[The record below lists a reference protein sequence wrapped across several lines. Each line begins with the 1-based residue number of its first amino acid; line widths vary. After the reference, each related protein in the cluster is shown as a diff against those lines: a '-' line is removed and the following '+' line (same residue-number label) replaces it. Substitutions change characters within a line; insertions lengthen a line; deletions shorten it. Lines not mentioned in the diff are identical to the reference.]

1 MVVGVLR
8 LMSGFA
14 ETAAFLNLGLTCV
27 LANLDYYNP
36 LLIFWSIA
44 LCSISRPIQVYLF
57 SAILNTCFSI
67 PRPIDRKTQHML
79 SFAGLRGV
87 VAFACITLWPQA
99 NDDDDDRNGADD
111 RRKLFLATTSCVIL
125 FTVFVQGGLTVKAT
139 LVAQLHFV
147 VFACAHCPY
156 ASLRACV

>member
-1 MVVGVLR
+1 VLR
-8 LMSGFA
+8 LMSDFA

-44 LCSISRPIQVYLF
+44 LCSVSRPLQVYLF
-57 SAILNTCFSI
+57 SAVLNRCCSI

-87 VAFACITLWPQA
+87 VAFACVTLWPQP
-99 NDDDDDRNGADD
+99 DDSDDDRDGASADD

-125 FTVFVQGGLTVKAT
+125 FTVFVQGGLTVIE
-139 LVAQLHFV
+139 L
-147 VFACAHCPY
+147 C
-156 ASLRACV
+156 SRAA